1 MILYPLRLSEKIEF
15 YISGSEMEEE
25 KFSTVIVPKSGWF
38 DIDVSEIWRYRDL
51 IFLFVKRNF
60 VILFKQTILGPAW
73 AVIQPLL
80 TTIVFTVVF
89 GKLAG
94 LSAKGVPSFLFYL
107 SGTVAWQ
114 YFSSALTQ
122 TSDTF
127 VENAA
132 ILGKVYF
139 PRIVMPISTVI
150 TNLINFFIQFGIF
163 SVLIVIY
170 ALMGK
175 IHPNTYVLMLP
186 ILILHMAM
194 LGLGTGIIISAA
206 TTKYRDLRLLVSFGV
221 QLWMYAT
228 PVAYDI
234 NIIPDRLRDIYMLN
248 PMTPVINAFRT
259 AFLGIGSFDL
269 KSYLISWIVTAVI
282 LLIGIILFSR
292 VEKTFVDT
300 V

>member
-1 MILYPLRLSEKIEF
+1 
-15 YISGSEMEEE
+15 MEEE

-282 LLIGIILFSR
+282 LFIGIILFSR